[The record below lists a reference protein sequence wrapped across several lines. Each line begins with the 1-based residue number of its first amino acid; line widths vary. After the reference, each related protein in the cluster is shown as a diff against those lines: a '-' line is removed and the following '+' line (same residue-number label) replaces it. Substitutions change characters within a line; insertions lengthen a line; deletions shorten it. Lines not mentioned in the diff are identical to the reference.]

1 MNIDILVKSIEKEFI
16 KYSNPLI
23 AKKQEKYMRNN
34 FKFFGLPA
42 NQRRKIQNPFIKNI
56 LDFDEKKFN
65 EFIIILWNKEQR
77 DFQYFSQELVYLN
90 YYNFKC
96 EDKNLFE
103 YMIINKSWW
112 DTIDFVSPKIL
123 GKYFEI
129 YPEEIEK
136 TIQKWLNSN
145 NIWLQRSCLLFQL
158 KYKNKLNKFLLKK
171 IINSLSNSNEFFI
184 NKAIGWILREYGKTN
199 KNWVIN
205 FIKET
210 ELNKLSVREGL
221 KYLKY

>member
-1 MNIDILVKSIEKEFI
+1 MNIDLLVKSIEKEFI
-16 KYSNPLI
+16 RYSNPLI

-129 YPEEIEK
+129 YSEEIEK

>member
-1 MNIDILVKSIEKEFI
+1 MNIDLLVKSIEKEFI

>member
-1 MNIDILVKSIEKEFI
+1 MDIDLLVKSIEKEFI
-16 KYSNPLI
+16 SYSNPLI
-23 AKKQEKYMRNN
+23 AKKQEKYMKNN
-34 FKFFGLPA
+34 FRFFGLTA
-42 NQRRKIQNPFIKNI
+42 SGRRKIQNPFVKSI
-56 LDFDEKKFN
+56 LNFDEEKFN
-65 EFIIILWNKEQR
+65 EFIIILWNKEHR
-77 DFQYFSQELVYLN
+77 DFQYFSQELVYSN
-90 YYNFKC
+90 HYNFKC
-96 EDKNLFE
+96 KDINIFE

-112 DTIDFVSPKIL
+112 DTIDFISPKIL

-129 YPEEIEK
+129 YPKKIEK

-158 KYKNKLNKFLLKK
+158 KYKNKLNKLLLEK
-171 IINSLSNSNEFFI
+171 IINSLRNSNEFFI

>member
-56 LDFDEKKFN
+56 FDFDEKKFN
-65 EFIIILWNKEQR
+65 EFIITLWNKEQR

-158 KYKNKLNKFLLKK
+158 N
-171 IINSLSNSNEFFI
+171 I
-184 NKAIGWILREYGKTN
+184 KTN
-199 KNWVIN
+199 SIN
-205 FIKET
+205 F
-210 ELNKLSVREGL
+210 
-221 KYLKY
+221 Y

>member
-1 MNIDILVKSIEKEFI
+1 MNIDLLVKSIEKEFI

-129 YPEEIEK
+129 YSEEIEK

>member
-65 EFIIILWNKEQR
+65 EFILILWNKEQR

>member
-1 MNIDILVKSIEKEFI
+1 MNIDLLVKSIEKEFI

-23 AKKQEKYMRNN
+23 AKKQEKYMRSN
-34 FKFFGLPA
+34 FKFFGLLA
-42 NQRRKIQNPFIKNI
+42 NQRRKIQNKFIKNI
-56 LDFDEKKFN
+56 IDFDEKKFN
-65 EFIIILWNKEQR
+65 EFIIKLWNKEQR

-90 YYNFKC
+90 YYKFKSK
-96 EDKNLFE
+96 DKNLFE

>member
-1 MNIDILVKSIEKEFI
+1 MDIDLLVKSIEKEFI
-16 KYSNPLI
+16 RYSNPLI

-34 FKFFGLPA
+34 FKFFGLLA

-65 EFIIILWNKEQR
+65 EFIIILWNKKQR
-77 DFQYFSQELVYLN
+77 DFQYFSQELVYFN
-90 YYNFKC
+90 HYNFKC
-96 EDKNLFE
+96 KDKDLFE

-129 YPEEIEK
+129 YPDKIEK
-136 TIQKWLNSN
+136 TIQKWLNSK

-158 KYKNKLNKFLLKK
+158 KYKNKLNKFLLEK

-184 NKAIGWILREYGKTN
+184 NKAIGWILREYSKTN

-205 FIKET
+205 FIRET
-210 ELNKLSVREGL
+210 DLNKLSVREGL

>member
-1 MNIDILVKSIEKEFI
+1 MNIDLLVKSIEKEFI

-34 FKFFGLPA
+34 FKFFGFSA

-96 EDKNLFE
+96 KDKNLFE

-129 YPEEIEK
+129 YPKEIEK

-199 KNWVIN
+199 KNWVIK

>member
-90 YYNFKC
+90 NYNFKC
-96 EDKNLFE
+96 KDKNLFE

>member
-1 MNIDILVKSIEKEFI
+1 MDIDLLVKSIEKEFI
-16 KYSNPLI
+16 SYSNPLI

-34 FKFFGLPA
+34 FRFFGLTA
-42 NQRRKIQNPFIKNI
+42 NQRRTIQNPFVKSI

-65 EFIIILWNKEQR
+65 EFIIALWNKEHR
-77 DFQYFSQELVYLN
+77 DFQYFSQELVYFN
-90 YYNFKC
+90 HYNFKC
-96 EDKNLFE
+96 KDINIFE

-129 YPEEIEK
+129 YPKKIEK

-158 KYKNKLNKFLLKK
+158 KYKNKLNKLLLEK
-171 IINSLSNSNEFFI
+171 IINSLRNSNEFFI

>member
-1 MNIDILVKSIEKEFI
+1 
-16 KYSNPLI
+16 
-23 AKKQEKYMRNN
+23 
-34 FKFFGLPA
+34 
-42 NQRRKIQNPFIKNI
+42 
-56 LDFDEKKFN
+56 
-65 EFIIILWNKEQR
+65 
-77 DFQYFSQELVYLN
+77 
-90 YYNFKC
+90 
-96 EDKNLFE
+96 
-103 YMIINKSWW
+103 MIINKSWW

-210 ELNKLSVREGL
+210 DLNKLSVREGL